1 MAKTL
6 VNIDEGLLET
16 ARDILRAATK
26 RDTVNGALR
35 DVARRDAATRFLH
48 QACAGIFTTGTH
60 PDRQSNPA
68 GIPTGVEYL
77 VDTSAILH
85 LPHPDVAAVLA
96 PLIQAGTAATCA
108 AIDLALLALITD
120 PAQFT
125 EIRDLRTRSFVF
137 LTTTDD
143 DLRRAVDVRTA
154 WVNGGESHPPDWPEL
169 TVAAVAER
177 HQVPVLHYHPVFD
190 HIGKITNQSTV
201 WATRDGDPPP
211 QSSSAA
217 T

>member
-6 VNIDEGLLET
+6 VNIDEGLLE
-16 ARDILRAATK
+16 AVRDILRAATK

-35 DVARRDAATRFLH
+35 DVARRDAASRFLH
-48 QACAGIFTTGTH
+48 QACGGIFTTGTH
-60 PDRQSNPA
+60 VDQRSSPA
-68 GIPTGVEYL
+68 GTPMGVAYL
-77 VDTSAILH
+77 VDTSAIRH
-85 LPHPDVAAVLA
+85 LPHPDVAAVLT

-125 EIRDLRTRSFVF
+125 EIRDLRARSFVF

-154 WVNGGESHPPDWPEL
+154 WVNGDQAHPPDWPEL
-169 TVAAVAER
+169 IVAAVAER
-177 HQVPVLHYHPVFD
+177 HQVPVLHYHQVFD
-190 HIGKITNQSTV
+190 HIASITKQPTV
-201 WATRDGDPPP
+201 WATPDGRPPT
-211 QSSSAA
+211 QTSRAA